1 MGAWWWTRSCSDRTH
16 WKLPPG
22 GHLVDRT
29 PWGCAENTEPSA
41 ERFGFLVR
49 AIAVDSCVSFI
60 QLDSLY
66 NI

>member
-1 MGAWWWTRSCSDRTH
+1 MGAWWWKRSCSDRTH

-41 ERFGFLVR
+41 EIWVLGSGNSSR
-49 AIAVDSCVSFI
+49 
-60 QLDSLY
+60 
-66 NI
+66 